1 MSCPGIPNFDTITV
15 NNLESE
21 YNKLT
26 NNGDKV
32 KFKTCLQEKYSDF
45 SPKCE
50 ILPELLNDY
59 DERLERNITATEKN
73 EQSRQQYIFDVFY
86 LLFKSIIFIILG
98 IFLLKPRRLQL
109 TRPKNWRIQSNQLLK
124 KFHKN
129 VTVN

>member
-86 LLFKSIIFIILG
+86 LLFKSIIYIILG
-98 IFLLKPRRLQL
+98 IFYYIFIKTPQTAIDSAKELAD
-109 TRPKNWRIQSNQLLK
+109 
-124 KFHKN
+124 
-129 VTVN
+129 TVKSTIEKVS

>member
-32 KFKTCLQEKYSDF
+32 KFKTCLQEKYSGF

-50 ILPELLNDY
+50 VLPELLNDY

-98 IFLLKPRRLQL
+98 IFYYMFIKTPQTAIDSAKEL
-109 TRPKNWRIQSNQLLK
+109 
-124 KFHKN
+124 
-129 VTVN
+129 VDTVKSSIEKVS

>member
-98 IFLLKPRRLQL
+98 IFYYIFIKTPQTAIDSAKELAD
-109 TRPKNWRIQSNQLLK
+109 
-124 KFHKN
+124 
-129 VTVN
+129 TVKSTIEKVS

>member
-32 KFKTCLQEKYSDF
+32 KFKTCLQDKYSDF

-98 IFLLKPRRLQL
+98 IFYYIFIKTPQTAIDSAKELAD
-109 TRPKNWRIQSNQLLK
+109 
-124 KFHKN
+124 
-129 VTVN
+129 TVKSTIEKVS